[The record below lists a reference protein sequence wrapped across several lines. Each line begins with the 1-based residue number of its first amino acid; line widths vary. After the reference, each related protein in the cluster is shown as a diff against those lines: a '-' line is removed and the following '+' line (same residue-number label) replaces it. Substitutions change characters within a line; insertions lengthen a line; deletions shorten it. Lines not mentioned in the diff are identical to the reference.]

1 MAAEDTGWQRLDK
14 FLFHARF
21 CKTREIA
28 AALVEGGGVRINRQP
43 TDKPHA
49 KLRPGDILT
58 LALPRGVVVAEVLCF
73 SPRRVGAPQASAL
86 YREIQAPGG
95 GP

>member
-14 FLFHARF
+14 FLFHARL

-28 AALVEGGGVRINRQP
+28 ASLAEGGGVRINRQP

-58 LALPRGVVVAEVLCF
+58 LSLPRGVVVAEVLSF
-73 SPRRVGAPQASAL
+73 FPRRVSASQAQTL
-86 YREIQAPGG
+86 YREIPAS
-95 GP
+95 